1 MKKTL
6 IFIVLIFAIGLLS
19 IPLVFSDNDGRWD
32 EYKQHSIGVSSISSP
47 VYKEECGSC
56 HMAYPAGLLS
66 SQSWRKI
73 MTDLE
78 DHFADNAE
86 LDAQSQQSI
95 SKYLLNNS
103 AEKSNY
109 RRSRKFLRG
118 ISKNETPMRIT
129 QTPYF
134 KHEHDEIPAKMVKTN
149 QQVKSFS
156 NCNACHQK
164 AQQGLFDEDNIRIP
178 GYGHWDD

>member
-1 MKKTL
+1 
-6 IFIVLIFAIGLLS
+6 
-19 IPLVFSDNDGRWD
+19 
-32 EYKQHSIGVSSISSP
+32 
-47 VYKEECGSC
+47 
-56 HMAYPAGLLS
+56 
-66 SQSWRKI
+66 